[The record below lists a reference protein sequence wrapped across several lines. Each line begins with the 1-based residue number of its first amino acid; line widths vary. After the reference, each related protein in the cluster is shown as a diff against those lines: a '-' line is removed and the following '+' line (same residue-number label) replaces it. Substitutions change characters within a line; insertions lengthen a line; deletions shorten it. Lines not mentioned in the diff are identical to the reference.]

1 MPKKKKKSKTK
12 KNLQKKEGGKLKKDL
27 QEKNV

>member
-12 KNLQKKEGGKLKKDL
+12 KNLQKKEGEKLKKDL